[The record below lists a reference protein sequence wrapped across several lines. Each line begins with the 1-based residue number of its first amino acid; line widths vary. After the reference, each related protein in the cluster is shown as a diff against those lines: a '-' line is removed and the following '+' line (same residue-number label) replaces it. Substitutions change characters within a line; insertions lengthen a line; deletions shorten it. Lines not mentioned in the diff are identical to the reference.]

1 MMMEET
7 SIALPYSDYV
17 QSANTLFHFM
27 GKGAYLTAIL
37 KNRTI
42 VPRYCIEN
50 IEYLNIHVGKQK
62 FREIAVLQKCFCDIP
77 FHKLTDTFEV
87 DGVGENFDLLS
98 DSEKLELAKNNSH
111 PDYYGKYAIAF
122 SKKWGESHQL
132 QPVQYVSKDSAYAAE
147 FSQTLANVL
156 SADDLLEIYADDVL
170 RRLSYMKPLR
180 GTMSRPFERKNANSI
195 KVELRKNFHDEREW
209 RYVPSTGILT
219 EVRLGGIIANPA
231 ILALVESISEIN
243 QSLTVERYR
252 KLWLKFNYD
261 DIRYIIVPDTQ
272 ARVDII
278 DTILSIPDAQFTSPE
293 YAQRE
298 RYVLISKILVLDEFR
313 KDW

>member
-1 MMMEET
+1 MMEET

-27 GKGAYLTAIL
+27 GKGEYLTAIL

-42 VPRYCIEN
+42 VPRYCIED
-50 IEYLNIHVGKQK
+50 IEYLNIHVGKQE

-87 DGVGENFDLLS
+87 DGVGANFDLLS
-98 DSEKLELAKNNSH
+98 DKEKLELAKNNSH

-122 SKKWGESHQL
+122 SKKWGECHQL
-132 QPVQYVSKDSAYAAE
+132 QPVQYVNKDSAYAAE
-147 FSQTLANVL
+147 FSQTLANIL
-156 SADDLLEIYADDVL
+156 SADDLPDIYADDVL

-180 GTMSRPFERKNANSI
+180 GTMSRLFERKNANSV
-195 KVELRKNFHDEREW
+195 KVKLKKNFHDEREW
-209 RYVPSTGILT
+209 RYVPSTDILT

-231 ILALVESISEIN
+231 VLVLSDSISEIN
-243 QSLTVERYR
+243 QSLTAEHYR
-252 KLWLKFNYD
+252 KLWLVFNYD
-261 DIRYIIVPDTQ
+261 DIRYIIVPNTQ
-272 ARVDII
+272 ARVNII
-278 DTILSIPDAQFTSPE
+278 DTILSIPDPQFPDPE
-293 YAQRE
+293 HAQRE
-298 RYVLISKILVLDEFR
+298 RYILISKILVLDEVR

>member
-1 MMMEET
+1 
-7 SIALPYSDYV
+7 
-17 QSANTLFHFM
+17 
-27 GKGAYLTAIL
+27 
-37 KNRTI
+37 
-42 VPRYCIEN
+42 
-50 IEYLNIHVGKQK
+50 
-62 FREIAVLQKCFCDIP
+62 
-77 FHKLTDTFEV
+77 
-87 DGVGENFDLLS
+87 
-98 DSEKLELAKNNSH
+98 
-111 PDYYGKYAIAF
+111 
-122 SKKWGESHQL
+122 
-132 QPVQYVSKDSAYAAE
+132 
-147 FSQTLANVL
+147 
-156 SADDLLEIYADDVL
+156 
-170 RRLSYMKPLR
+170 
-180 GTMSRPFERKNANSI
+180 MSRPFERKNANSI

-231 ILALVESISEIN
+231 ILALVENISEIN

-252 KLWLKFNYD
+252 KLWLKLNYD

>member
-1 MMMEET
+1 MMKET

-27 GKGAYLTAIL
+27 RKGEYLTAIL
-37 KNRTI
+37 KNRAM

-50 IEYLNIHVGKQK
+50 IEYLNIHTGEQN

-87 DGVGENFDLLS
+87 DGVGKNFDLLS

-111 PDYYGKYAIAF
+111 TDYYGKYAIAF

-132 QPVQYVSKDSAYAAE
+132 QPVQYVNKDSACAVG
-147 FSQTLANVL
+147 FSQTLASVL
-156 SADDLLEIYADDVL
+156 STEDLPDIYADDVL

-180 GTMSRPFERKNANSI
+180 GTMSRFFERKNANSV

-209 RYVPSTGILT
+209 RYVPSTDILT
-219 EVRLGGIIANPA
+219 EVRLGGVIANPA
-231 ILALVESISEIN
+231 ILALVENFSEIN
-243 QSLTVERYR
+243 LSLTTERYR
-252 KLWLKFNYD
+252 KLWLIFNYD

-278 DTILSIPDAQFTSPE
+278 DTILSIPDAQFSSPE

-298 RYVLISKILVLDEFR
+298 RCILISKILVLDEVR